1 MSKSLIITEKPSV
14 AGDIAKALGGFKKGK
29 DYYESEK
36 YLISWAVGH
45 LFELA
50 VPASMKA
57 QDKWDMKKLPIMPPE
72 FELAPAEKMGGRVNV
87 LRKLIR
93 DKDVS
98 DIINACD
105 AGREGELIFRYIIQY
120 AGTKKPIKRLWLQS
134 MTPEAI
140 RDGFARLRSDAE
152 MQPLASAARS
162 RNEADWLVGINATRA
177 FTLRLSGGRGSTV
190 TSLGRVQTPTL
201 AIIVDRENKIKEFKP
216 RELNEIIGTF
226 RAANGEYPGR
236 WFDEAFRK
244 DEDEVERTRRLLE
257 RVQLNLPDAE
267 QRLHPDNGSLWDEHR
282 AAPRLWHREIA
293 EAIQRKCIS
302 KQGVVDLEKKK
313 PTTQV
318 APQLYDLTT
327 LQREANNRF
336 GFSAKRTLQIAQALY
351 ERHKAITYPRTD
363 SRALPED
370 YFPTVRSALA
380 KIDNPFARKV
390 LDNNWVKP
398 NKRIFND
405 AKVGDHFA
413 IIPTGTVPHSLDNSE
428 RAVFDMVTKR
438 FVAVFFPPAQYEN
451 TTRITR
457 VEGEPFKTEG
467 KILVAAGWLEVYGR
481 EGAGEKPDENLPRV
495 THGERVETV
504 RVEIKTDETKPPARY
519 NEGTILSAMEGAG
532 KLVEDEELRDAMK
545 EKGLGTPATRASIIE
560 TLLAA
565 HYLVRQG
572 KELQPTPKAIQ
583 TIMLLKSAVPELTSP
598 ELTGEWEF
606 RLREI
611 EHRKLTRDAFM
622 RDIRDLTKDIVGK
635 AKHFHPDE
643 HMPDTEPFGQ
653 CPKCGSPVVE
663 RFKSFTC
670 TNDECDFTIWK
681 TIAGRL
687 LSREEFEALVRDKQV
702 GPLSG
707 FRSRKGKRFP
717 AVLKLS
723 DDFKAEF
730 DFGPNGQENGAAQP
744 VDFSGKEPLG
754 KCPKCA
760 GRVFELGMS
769 YLCENSVGPNKSCDF
784 RAGKVILQQPVDHE
798 QMKKLLATGKTDLL
812 ERFISRK
819 SRPFKAFLVLTDKKD
834 VGFEFEKRQPK
845 PKGKGKAAE
854 VAPKIDFTGSEPIG
868 KCPKCG
874 GKIFETENSYICERS
889 QADRRPCKFK
899 LSKTILGREISKEQA
914 QKLVMLG
921 KTDLL
926 DGFIS
931 KRGRPFS
938 AYLKLEDGK
947 IRFEFPEKTAQSSE
961 GKQGKNEL

>member
-14 AGDIAKALGGFKKGK
+14 ASDIATALGGFKKGK
-29 DYYESEK
+29 DYYENNR

-50 VPASMKA
+50 VPASMKE
-57 QDKWDMKKLPIMPPE
+57 QDKWDMKKLPIMPAE
-72 FELAPAEKMGGRVNV
+72 FELEPVDKMGGRVNA
-87 LRKLIR
+87 LRKLIK

-98 DIINACD
+98 EIINACD
-105 AGREGELIFRYIIQY
+105 AGREGELIFRYIVQY
-120 AGTKKPIKRLWLQS
+120 AGAKKPIKRLWLQS

-177 FTLRLSGGRGSTV
+177 FTLRLSGGRGSSV

-216 RELNEIIGTF
+216 RELNEISGTF
-226 RAANGEYPGR
+226 HAAAGEYAGR
-236 WFDEAFRK
+236 WFDEAFKK
-244 DEDEVERTRRLLE
+244 DESENERTKRLLA
-257 RVQLNLPDAE
+257 RLQLHLPDAE
-267 QRLHPDNGSLWDEHR
+267 QRLDPEHGSLWEEHR

-293 EAIQRKCIS
+293 EAIQRKCS
-302 KQGVVDLEKKK
+302 GKQGVVELEEKKPSK
-313 PTTQV
+313 QV
-318 APQLYDLTT
+318 APQLYDLTS
-327 LQREANNRF
+327 LQREANSRF

-370 YFPTVRSALA
+370 YLPTVRSTLA
-380 KIDNPFARKV
+380 KIEIPFARKV

-413 IIPTGTVPHSLDNSE
+413 IIPTGPVPRSLDNNE
-428 RAVFDMVTKR
+428 RAIFDMVTKR
-438 FVAVFFPPAQYEN
+438 FVAVFFPAAQYEN

-467 KILVAAGWLEVYGR
+467 KILIASGWLEVYGR
-481 EGAGEKPDENLPRV
+481 ETASEKPEENLPPV
-495 THGERVETV
+495 QQGERVETG
-504 RVEIKTDETKPPARY
+504 RIEIKTEQTRPPVRY
-519 NEGTILSAMEGAG
+519 NEATILSAMEAAG

-545 EKGLGTPATRASIIE
+545 EKGLGTSATRAAIIE
-560 TLLAA
+560 TLISA
-565 HYLVRQG
+565 HYLTRHG
-572 KELQPTPKAIQ
+572 KELQPTAKAIQ
-583 TIMLLKSAVPELTSP
+583 TITLLKGAVPELTSP

-643 HMPDTEPFGQ
+643 HMPDGEPFGQ
-653 CPKCGSPVVE
+653 CPKCGSPIIE

-670 TNDECDFTIWK
+670 TNEDCDFTIWK

-687 LSREEFEALVRDKQV
+687 LSREEFESLVRDKQV
-702 GPLSG
+702 GPLGG
-707 FRSRKGKRFP
+707 FRSRKGKRFH

-723 DDFKAEF
+723 DDFKTQF
-730 DFGPNGQENGAAQP
+730 DFGPNGQENGAAKP
-744 VDFSGKEPLG
+744 VDFSGQEPLG
-754 KCPKCA
+754 KCPKCG
-760 GRVFELGMS
+760 GRVFEFGMS
-769 YLCENSVGPNKSCDF
+769 YVCENSVGPNKTCDF
-784 RAGKVILQQPVDHE
+784 RSGKVILQRSIERE

-812 ERFISRK
+812 QRFISRK
-819 SRPFKAFLVLTDKKD
+819 GRPFNAFLVLTDKKD
-834 VGFEFEKRQPK
+834 VGFEFEKREAKAKKERK
-845 PKGKGKAAE
+845 PKEPAAR
-854 VAPKIDFTGSEPIG
+854 IDFTRKEPLG

-874 GKIFETENSYICERS
+874 GKIFETETSYICERS
-889 QADRRPCKFK
+889 QADPRPCKFK
-899 LSKTILGREISKEQA
+899 LSKTILGCEIPKEEA
-914 QKLVMLG
+914 QKLLTTG

-947 IRFEFPEKTAQSSE
+947 VGFEFPEKTVRAR
-961 GKQGKNEL
+961 